1 VVAQRLVRTLCPHC
15 KTPAEPDEAVWKALI
30 KPFNAPMPET
40 VYESVGCLECR
51 ETGFKGRQGLFEVMP
66 FTETLQAYSEDSGD
80 LPKLQ
85 REAFK
90 EGMRSL
96 RLSGAQKV
104 AAGLTTM
111 NEVLRVTPDSRQG

>member
-1 VVAQRLVRTLCPHC
+1 VAQRLVRTLCPHC
-15 KTPAEPDEAVWKALI
+15 KQPAEPDEAVWKALI
-30 KPFNAPMPET
+30 KPFNVPVPAT
-40 VYESVGCLECR
+40 VYEPVGCQECR

-80 LPKLQ
+80 LPKLR

-111 NEVLRVTPDSRQG
+111 NEVLRVTPDSH